1 MACYTAKNSR
11 KLVKIE
17 IISEKPLIF
26 VIEKAH
32 WLLCCKFGAVFLL
45 SGKKLQYK
53 EEKTLSITTG
63 LAGARLTASPHEN
76 KFASET

>member
-11 KLVKIE
+11 KLVRIQINRE
-17 IISEKPLIF
+17 NRFIF

-53 EEKTLSITTG
+53 EEKTLSIATR